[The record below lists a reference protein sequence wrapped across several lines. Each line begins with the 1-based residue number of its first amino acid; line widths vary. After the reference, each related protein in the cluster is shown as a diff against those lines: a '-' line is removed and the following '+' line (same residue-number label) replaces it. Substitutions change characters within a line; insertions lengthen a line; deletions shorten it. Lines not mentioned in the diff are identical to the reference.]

1 LPCAPN
7 EPIIITTKSVQVQ
20 VGKLPI
26 VTSYCLWF
34 LAGPKM
40 ILYILP
46 YLGEG
51 TLVGG
56 KMFAKITHLAPH
68 LFCF

>member
-1 LPCAPN
+1 M
-7 EPIIITTKSVQVQ
+7 QVQ

-34 LAGPKM
+34 LAKPEM

-46 YLGEG
+46 YMGEG

-56 KMFAKITHLAPH
+56 KMFAKITHLASH
-68 LFCF
+68 LFCS

>member
-1 LPCAPN
+1 LPRAPN
-7 EPIIITTKSVQVQ
+7 QPIIITAKSMQVQ

-34 LAGPKM
+34 LAKPEM

-46 YLGEG
+46 YMGEG

-56 KMFAKITHLAPH
+56 KMFAKITHLASH
-68 LFCF
+68 LFCS